1 MTGDAGCVCVEGTVY
16 GSLAS
21 ELCLGHLGAVGRLD
35 SYVVAGDHAKLV
47 LSDCYLLQTEE
58 QRNKRFIECSNVC
71 SSELDI
77 LLLLQCLHLRCLAFS
92 LFVGKN
98 TGTGVYFLIQT

>member
-58 QRNKRFIECSNVC
+58 QRNKRFIECSNVRSNVC

-77 LLLLQCLHLRCLAFS
+77 LLSFQCFAPAVLGFQ
-92 LFVGKN
+92 LFC
-98 TGTGVYFLIQT
+98 

>member
-1 MTGDAGCVCVEGTVY
+1 MEGTVY

-21 ELCLGHLGAVGRLD
+21 EFCLGHLGAVGRLD

-58 QRNKRFIECSNVC
+58 HKNKRLSLIPECFC
-71 SSELDI
+71 
-77 LLLLQCLHLRCLAFS
+77 
-92 LFVGKN
+92 K
-98 TGTGVYFLIQT
+98 